1 MRRSRVG
8 DARKCPRGT
17 PIRDFQVMK
26 VKLFAIVGWLLFC
39 FAFLLLIKLLLA
51 GQNGTLIFHWDAPLW
66 MFLDGLI
73 GVGVIALARRRFR
86 LLDADTLSRGRDF
99 LILVGCIPL
108 NVLLTTTLTVA
119 HERFIF
125 GKSHEWRGIAV
136 IGLIDVVTQT
146 VVGFSAIA
154 YFHFS
159 ALDALRERLAL
170 ARRARDEARLKLLQQ
185 QIDPHFL
192 FNNLNVLSMLIE
204 RSPTEAGEFL
214 ERFADLYRYVLR
226 ARDVELVPLVEEIAF
241 ARDYLFL
248 IDQRFGPAFNVVW
261 ENATTL
267 PPYRG
272 SVPAALQGL
281 LENVVKHNEASRAN
295 PLPVR
300 IRISDD
306 ALVVENERRPK
317 RLAASDGT
325 GLKNLRERYVPLT
338 ARTVEIE
345 GDDRTFRVTIPLLR
359 VTA

>member
-8 DARKCPRGT
+8 DARKCPRRT

-51 GQNGTLIFHWDAPLW
+51 GQDGTLIFHWDAPLW

-73 GVGVIALARRRFR
+73 GVGVITLARRRLR

-99 LILVGCIPL
+99 LILVGCIPF
-108 NVLLTTTLTVA
+108 NAALTTTFGIT
-119 HERFIF
+119 HEHFIF
-125 GKSHEWRGIAV
+125 GKSHEWREIMVAA
-136 IGLIDVVTQT
+136 LINIVTQT

-170 ARRARDEARLKLLQQ
+170 AQRARDEARLKLLQQ

-226 ARDVELVPLVEEIAF
+226 AREVELVPLADELAF
-241 ARDYLFL
+241 AKDYLFL
-248 IDQRFGPAFNVVW
+248 IGQRFGPALDVVW
-261 ENATTL
+261 ENAPDL
-267 PPYRG
+267 PADLAT
-272 SVPAALQGL
+272 VPAALQGL
-281 LENVVKHNEASRAN
+281 LENVVKHNETNRAQ
-295 PLPVR
+295 PLTVR
-300 IRISDD
+300 IRVARD
-306 ALVVENERRPK
+306 AVTVENERRPK
-317 RLAASDGT
+317 RLVGSDGT
-325 GLKNLRERYVPLT
+325 GLKNLRERYAPLT
-338 ARTVEIE
+338 ARPVEIE
-345 GDDRTFRVTIPLLR
+345 QDDRAFRVTLPLLR
-359 VTA
+359 VAA